1 MKSLFKRTVAA
12 ASSSVLVLSQLAT
25 IAANVNVSAAETAPL
40 TVDKK
45 FVLDVPVDEADPL
58 KAGQVSDWGNKA
70 ETMLLA
76 MGEKTVTIDTK
87 KAKNTARTSANKAAA
102 KYGHISSAEIDE
114 ILAGVADTATVEFDG
129 MFGFKVTVD
138 CANIGKTIAQIAEDE
153 FLNFDTEL
161 DWSKYNVSGSL
172 IIEGLIDGAKKSVSY
187 EAYIIDETGAAQKG
201 DKSIEAYA
209 NKKIDEIMNT
219 VAAQADKIAADAV
232 AKDANKSADTEAE
245 LAKKKQ
251 ETIDDLA
258 KARKKVSDKLSSLRA
273 FADAVVAINITGTEP
288 NTVYTDYLAE
298 VGKKSA
304 RAASIIAD
312 KAPESITAALAD
324 KTFNEYYDIFVEN
337 ANTILDGAATIEIT
351 TADIAS
357 IINEGYDFDIQIKE
371 GPSGEISFK
380 IADDQA
386 DELLAA
392 VKALN
397 EDPKKYADAGYTVVL
412 EDGSIPSF
420 TDEVKYEYVAI
431 DSEKKVS
438 AKGTSE
444 YGIKG
449 NGSYD
454 VERIIKKIVVKEAA
468 ETTTTTTTTTSEPVT
483 DDTTTTTTTSEPVSD
498 DTTTTTTTSEPVSDD
513 TTTTTTTTE
522 PVSDDTT
529 TTTTTTEPVSDDTT
543 TTTTT
548 TEPVSDDTTT
558 TTTTTEP
565 VTDDTTTTTTT
576 TEPITDTT
584 TTTTNTAVSFEIKG
598 ISDSGLVY
606 WSEETGSF
614 DLSALSITMHILDG
628 GVDTGKTVD
637 VTNVFQPDATS
648 PKDLTL
654 GDDLGIAAIPVK
666 FVLKN
671 TADLEKAVADAG
683 FDNSVFGDEKLTE
696 GYSAGQFIVYLVLRG
711 DADLN
716 GVVSVEDAQYALDYY
731 TETMVS
737 KRTAKEVLTGDF
749 TYLVNKGD
757 KKEAYFPY
765 SHYASDVTCEAQNKN
780 AEVVTNDGLVTVEDA
795 QMILTYYT
803 EIVVGMK
810 DGLDWNSPEIIG
822 VDINVKDELH
832 AQPCVLDE
840 NATDYTTLDKTVAE

>member
-76 MGEKTVTIDTK
+76 MGEKTVTIDTQ
-87 KAKNTARTSANKAAA
+87 KAKNTARTSANKAAT

-258 KARKKVSDKLSSLRA
+258 KARKKVSDKLSSLRE
-273 FADAVVAINITGTEP
+273 FADAVVAINVTGTEP

-324 KTFNEYYDIFVEN
+324 KTVNEYYDIFVEN

-431 DSEKKVS
+431 DSEKMVS

-454 VERIIKKIVVKEAA
+454 VERIIKKIVVKETPI
-468 ETTTTTTTTTSEPVT
+468 ETTTTTSITTTTTTSEPVT
-483 DDTTTTTTTSEPVSD
+483 DE
-498 DTTTTTTTSEPVSDD
+498 
-513 TTTTTTTTE
+513 
-522 PVSDDTT
+522 
-529 TTTTTTEPVSDDTT
+529 

-576 TEPITDTT
+576 TEPVTDTT

-637 VTNVFQPDATS
+637 VTNVFQPDANS

-716 GVVSVEDAQYALDYY
+716 GVVSVEDAQYALCYY
-731 TETMVS
+731 VDTIIG

-749 TYLVNKGD
+749 TYLINKGEM
-757 KKEAYFPY
+757 KEAYFPY
-765 SHYASDVTCEAQNKN
+765 SHYAADVTCEAQNRN

-795 QMILTYYT
+795 QMILNYYT
-803 EIVVGMK
+803 EISVAMK

-832 AQPCVLDE
+832 AQPCVLDV